1 MDRDNYTQKQPEP
14 ANRNPYQV
22 KEEPFSANNPHIA
35 TTVNS
40 TPGVTGIS
48 GTTNA
53 PNTTIQHEPL
63 TRADKVCLV
72 CALALSLLWT
82 ICVSPLWISAGLILF
97 GGMALSVCMLA
108 FFACAWFLRSKR
120 EPNVST
126 DATSRWSFALL
137 AFTVALMCVP
147 GLTQSIWIRLFNA
160 CVLAI
165 VMPLTFLLLSG
176 YGGELFSPLGVLHG
190 IATIFVEQFRR
201 WPVLGRIISSCSK
214 GREHSIRNIAIGAAC
229 ASAIL
234 IVVVPPLASADEN
247 FSYLISQLF
256 DSLTNINQARPIMN
270 IIRFVLVVPITFSLL
285 FALRHPRQKKASDT
299 KKFQYSVSVATLNTM
314 LVMLDAVYLVFVA
327 IQSSYLF
334 GGKDTLER
342 FGGYATYARAGF
354 FQLVAVTAI
363 NLIIVMV
370 CIHLRKDHGQTTS
383 LLVLELVLIASTAIM
398 LVSAAWRMSLYVGE
412 YGLSRLRILTFWGM
426 IVIAFLL
433 VATVLKLFR
442 QRTQLFRLALFGTL
456 GLWLVF
462 ALIQP
467 DAIIANVN
475 VNGYL
480 DGSTNTVDAQYIAEL
495 PHAAD
500 NLTKL
505 KDQSSDKEVQFSAS
519 QSLKKLSPDSQWEEW
534 PLWGI

>member
-1 MDRDNYTQKQPEP
+1 MDMDNYTQKQPEP
-14 ANRNPYQV
+14 ANQNPHAV
-22 KEEPFSANNPHIA
+22 KEGPATTNSPHII
-35 TTVNS
+35 TTANS
-40 TPGVTGIS
+40 TPGVANIGETAKAAIR
-48 GTTNA
+48 
-53 PNTTIQHEPL
+53 HEPL
-63 TRADKVCLV
+63 TRADKACLA

-82 ICVSPLWISAGLILF
+82 ICVSPLWVSAGLMLF

-108 FFACAWFLRSKR
+108 FLACAWFLRSKR
-120 EPNVST
+120 EPNPSAH
-126 DATSRWSFALL
+126 ATSRWSYVLL
-137 AFTVALMCVP
+137 AYTVALMCVP
-147 GLTQSIWIRLFNA
+147 GLTQSIWIRSLNA
-160 CVLAI
+160 CVLAT
-165 VMPLTFLLLSG
+165 VMPLTFLSLSD
-176 YGGELFSPLGVLHG
+176 YDGELFSPRGVLHG
-190 IATIFVEQFRR
+190 IATIFVEQFRH
-201 WPVLGRIISSCSK
+201 WPVLGRVISSCSK
-214 GREHSIRNIAIGAAC
+214 GRGHSMRNIAIGAAC

-234 IVVVPPLASADEN
+234 IVVVPWLASADEN
-247 FSYLISQLF
+247 FSHLTSQFF
-256 DSLTNINQARPIMN
+256 DSLPNINHAHPIMN

-285 FALRHPRQKKASDT
+285 FALRHPRQKKASNT

-334 GGKDTLER
+334 GGKDALDR
-342 FGGYATYARAGF
+342 FGGYATYARTGF

-370 CIHLRKDHGQTTS
+370 CIHLRKDHEQATS

-398 LVSAAWRMSLYVGE
+398 LVSAVWRMSLYVGE

-442 QRTQLFRLALFGTL
+442 QHTQLFRLALFGTL

-462 ALIQP
+462 ALIRP
-467 DAIIANVN
+467 NVIIANVN

-480 DGSTNTVDAQYIAEL
+480 NGSIHTVDTEYIAEL
-495 PHAAD
+495 PHAAN
-500 NLTKL
+500 NLTRL
-505 KDQSSDKEVQFSAS
+505 KDQAPDEEVQFSAD
-519 QSLKKLSPDSQWEEW
+519 QSLKELSPDSKSEEW